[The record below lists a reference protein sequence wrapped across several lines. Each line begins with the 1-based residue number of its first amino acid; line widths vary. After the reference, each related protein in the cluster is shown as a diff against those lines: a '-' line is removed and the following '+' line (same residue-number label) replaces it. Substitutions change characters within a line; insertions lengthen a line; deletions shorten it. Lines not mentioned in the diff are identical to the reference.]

1 ENGVQLNPQP
11 TPLPDAASGKCDGHH
26 KNALFPDARV
36 AGVGR
41 ERRCTRLHAGNTRGC
56 NESRIW
62 FSRTGGTPPF
72 GFGDAHRSHELDRKT
87 ERLSPK
93 TMIGRRMSQDEAKR
107 LMTA

>member
-1 ENGVQLNPQP
+1 MRSPPHYRMRRPGNVMGITKMRFSPTRAWLGWDAKGV
-11 TPLPDAASGKCDGHH
+11 
-26 KNALFPDARV
+26 AR
-36 AGVGR
+36 G
-41 ERRCTRLHAGNTRGC
+41 CTRGTPGVATNRESDSLAG
-56 NESRIW
+56 
-62 FSRTGGTPPF
+62 GGAPPF